1 MTADLVS
8 RPKAELHC
16 HSDGLL
22 DPAMARTLDPTD
34 QGASLADELARC
46 YPIRSIG
53 EWAEG
58 YDRILDRFLEAEPKR
73 LLGTILSQVE
83 RWRSQHAVYA
93 ELFVSRVTLGIQDE
107 GALVEWFRTLRSL
120 LDAGMVTPR
129 VNLVACIGRGP
140 SDRLA
145 RQSTRIGRL
154 VKLGLITGVAYA
166 GNELACSVK
175 ENRHHFD
182 QFHEWGLGIEIHAGE
197 VGGPESVRD
206 ALDFGHP
213 GRLGH
218 GVRAFE
224 DEGLVDRLREESV
237 HLEFCPTSNVR
248 LGVVSSVADLPIRR
262 ALDAG
267 VPFSINTD
275 DPGVFG
281 CSLTSEIM
289 LVRDQFEITDQE
301 LDRVDRATMAAAFGP
316 VAVTVAP

>member
-1 MTADLVS
+1 VPADLLS

-22 DPAMARTLDPTD
+22 DPAMARALDPTD

-46 YPIRSIG
+46 YPIRSME
-53 EWAEG
+53 EWEG
-58 YDRILDRFLEAEPKR
+58 YVRILDRFLGAAPKR

-83 RWRSQHAVYA
+83 RWRSQHVLYA
-93 ELFVSRVTLGIQDE
+93 ELFVNRVTLGIQDE
-107 GALVEWFRTLRSL
+107 GVLVEWFRTLRSL
-120 LDAGMVTPR
+120 LDAGGVAPR

-154 VKLGLITGVAYA
+154 ARLGLITGVAYA
-166 GNELACSVK
+166 GNELACSIK
-175 ENRHHFD
+175 ENGRYFD
-182 QFHEWGLGIEIHAGE
+182 QFHEWELGIEIHAGE
-197 VGGPESVRD
+197 DGGPESVRD

-224 DEGLVDRLREESV
+224 DEALVDRLREENV
-237 HLEFCPTSNVR
+237 HLEFCPTSNLR

-281 CSLTSEIM
+281 CSLTSEIQ
-289 LVRDQFEITDQE
+289 LVRDQFELTDLD
-301 LDRVDRATMAAAFGP
+301 LDRVHRATMAAAFGP
-316 VAVTVAP
+316 VAVTGAAS